1 MKIYQLTTLIIL
13 FSFLSCDRI
22 ANKTKEGIN
31 RGGEVVGESA
41 TEFFEG
47 VSEGVDKTLEC
58 TIILSEDL
66 QQNGLKTGVYDIG
79 SQSSSN
85 NNKLTLYVIFDTD
98 FDRTVIA
105 KAYNKSGLEIGRAKT
120 TINGTK
126 GDADYYDFL
135 FDERTDIGFRNKIII
150 E

>member
-1 MKIYQLTTLIIL
+1 MKIHQLVTLIIL
-13 FSFLSCDRI
+13 LSFLSCNRL

-58 TIILSEDL
+58 KIILSEDL
-66 QQNGLKTGVYDIG
+66 QQHGLKTGVYDIG
-79 SQSSSN
+79 SSSSSN
-85 NNKLTLYVIFDTD
+85 NNKLILYVIFDAD
-98 FDRTVIA
+98 FNRTVIA
-105 KAYNKSGLEIGRAKT
+105 KAYNKAGLEIGRAKT
-120 TINGTK
+120 TISGKK

-135 FDERTDIGFRNKIII
+135 FDERTDIGFRNKITI

>member
-1 MKIYQLTTLIIL
+1 MKIHQLTTLIL
-13 FSFLSCDRI
+13 LLSFFSCDRI

-58 TIILSEDL
+58 KIILSNDL
-66 QQNGLKTGVYDIG
+66 QKNGIKTGAYVID

-85 NNKLTLYVIFDTD
+85 KNKLTLYIMFDTD
-98 FDRTVIA
+98 FNKEVIA
-105 KAYNKSGLEIGRAKT
+105 KAYNKSELEIGRAKT
-120 TINGTK
+120 TIQGQE
-126 GDADYYDFL
+126 GDAGYYAFL
-135 FDERTDIGFRNKIII
+135 FNKQTDIGFRNTIII

>member
-1 MKIYQLTTLIIL
+1 MKYYPIFCVVLLTLL
-13 FSFLSCDRI
+13 MSCNRI

-58 TIILSEDL
+58 EILLSKKL
-66 QQNGLKTGVYDIG
+66 ISLGLKKGVYDIE
-79 SQSSSN
+79 SQPIGN
-85 NNKLTLYVIFDTD
+85 NNKLTLYLIFEKD
-98 FDRTVIA
+98 FNKELVA
-105 KAYNKSGLEIGRAKT
+105 KAYNKKEQEIGRAKT
-120 TINGTK
+120 IVAGKK
-126 GDADYYDFL
+126 GDAAYFEFE
-135 FDERTDIGFRNKIII
+135 FDKRTDIGFRNKITI